1 MPWLWSSVSCGEL
14 RPSLLVPHLA
24 LPSNAPPS
32 PKSESHQLGLWPWA
46 PWGWK
51 ALSWTGN
58 VTGWPIWERAPSCW
72 NTLIFLGLRSSL
84 SRLWPKTCG
93 SFSDLESKRNSA
105 GTLFSSGWGGPQPTE
120 VCVHGRRP
128 SGRWVCVYTDF
139 ISTLKMLLFRT
150 VELDFFFP
158 VEMIFSY
165 LQSGYQYLFL
175 KVLGLILLLNWNA
188 CLVFHSVIAL
198 CVFFFLTTRTE
209 CERTNVEYCNC
220 RT

>member
-1 MPWLWSSVSCGEL
+1 MP
-14 RPSLLVPHLA
+14 P
-24 LPSNAPPS
+24 LPPML
-32 PKSESHQLGLWPWA
+32 KSESHQLGLWPWA

-72 NTLIFLGLRSSL
+72 NTLIFLGLHSSL
-84 SRLWPKTCG
+84 SRLWPITCG
-93 SFSDLESKRNSA
+93 GFSDLESKRNSA

-139 ISTLKMLLFRT
+139 ISTLKMLLFCT
-150 VELDFFFP
+150 VELDFFSCWNDTFILTKWLS
-158 VEMIFSY
+158 VFI
-165 LQSGYQYLFL
+165 L

-188 CLVFHSVIAL
+188 CLVFHSVTAL
-198 CVFFFLTTRTE
+198 ICVCLFFF
-209 CERTNVEYCNC
+209 NNPHWMWNN
-220 RT
+220 